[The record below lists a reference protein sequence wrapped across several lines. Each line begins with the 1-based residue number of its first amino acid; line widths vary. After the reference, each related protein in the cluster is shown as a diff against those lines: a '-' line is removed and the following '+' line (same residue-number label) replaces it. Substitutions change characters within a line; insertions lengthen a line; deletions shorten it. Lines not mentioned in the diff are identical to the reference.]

1 MAGRVQER
9 AMSTATID
17 HASLARLV
25 QAGAVG
31 STHVTMRDGGW
42 AVVVHALRDGV
53 SGTAYTLATHRK
65 APRLFKKMDSLVS
78 YLADIGISRFDVD
91 AAGFAHGDIRTWS
104 RPDRAAALKQT
115 HEDAAHDRWF
125 REQVEAS
132 LHLADSPDAEWI
144 SHEDVKARRAK
155 RRAEIRA
162 ELAG

>member
-1 MAGRVQER
+1 MDI
-9 AMSTATID
+9 ATID

-25 QAGAVG
+25 QSGAI
-31 STHVTMRDGGW
+31 SNTQVTMRDGGW
-42 AVVVHALRDGV
+42 TVVVHSPHGGLT
-53 SGTAYTLATHRK
+53 GTAYTLATHRK

-78 YLADIGISRFDVD
+78 YLADVGISHFEVD
-91 AAGFAHGDIRTWS
+91 AAGFARGEVRTWS

-132 LHLADSPDAEWI
+132 LRLADSPDAVWV
-144 SHEDVKARRAK
+144 SHDDVKARRAK

-162 ELAG
+162 QMSGGDH